1 MRFFTNI
8 YDLLLHYKTYS
19 KKFVGGP
26 EVSFNNFLIC
36 DDVWYLR
43 IVINKT
49 KGLWDVS
56 DFNCGK
62 WVNEWKK
69 MQELVQMECS
79 RWASKGVNIKYEV
92 RDNRNG
98 YKAGALKEG
107 MKRSYVK
114 QCDYVAIFDA
124 DFQPEPDFL
133 WRTVPFLVNNPELGL
148 VQARWKFGIF
158 SFTQPLHLN
167 FLHLELLNSYSDS
180 YNNNIY
186 VHVNVTFSNTFLIFF
201 FIIS

>member
-1 MRFFTNI
+1 MN
-8 YDLLLHYKTYS
+8 
-19 KKFVGGP
+19 
-26 EVSFNNFLIC
+26 
-36 DDVWYLR
+36 
-43 IVINKT
+43 
-49 KGLWDVS
+49 
-56 DFNCGK
+56 
-62 WVNEWKK
+62 K

-148 VQARWKFGIF
+148 VQARWKFGTFSF
-158 SFTQPLHLN
+158 SFTQHAP
-167 FLHLELLNSYSDS
+167 S
-180 YNNNIY
+180 
-186 VHVNVTFSNTFLIFF
+186 FF
-201 FIIS
+201 FIYTSFNTL